1 MPTTDLSSID
11 TTPGS
16 GHLFSPPADFAG
28 GEEEFGTWLKGRFDT
43 DGEVQQYMV
52 IVSRHLCGRSHFPL
66 AITVTGPFAQRFKAA
81 CRKLDAWSRAAA

>member
-43 DGEVQQYMV
+43 DGEVQQSMV

-66 AITVTGPFAQRFKAA
+66 AITVAGPFAQRFKAA